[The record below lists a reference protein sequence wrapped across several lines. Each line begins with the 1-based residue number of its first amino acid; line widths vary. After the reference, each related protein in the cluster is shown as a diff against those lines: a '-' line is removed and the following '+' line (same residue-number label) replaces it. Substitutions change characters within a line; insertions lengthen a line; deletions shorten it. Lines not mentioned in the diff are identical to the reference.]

1 MVVASMVTTP
11 GLYGSLDRRLRPA
24 TVSRP
29 PVYRSLPMDR
39 RGTCFPGSSV
49 GCCPRGRLHRQ
60 QR

>member
-1 MVVASMVTTP
+1 MVASP

-24 TVSRP
+24 TVIRP

-39 RGTCFPGSSV
+39 RGTCFPRSSV
-49 GCCPRGRLHRQ
+49 GCYPRVRLDRQ